1 MDAHAT
7 QLRRAA
13 TYLPVADLNR
23 SVAYYV
29 DALGFREEYRGGPVF
44 SIVSRDDHP
53 VMLRLVEQ
61 PDRIVPNEHQG
72 GTWDVFFWV
81 TDVRALNHELKQRG
95 AEIAYDLVYQDAYQ
109 MDECAFRD
117 PDGHVLGFGQE
128 RG

>member
-1 MDAHAT
+1 MEP

-23 SVAYYV
+23 SVSYYV
-29 DALGFREEYRGGPVF
+29 DALGFREEYRGGPIF
-44 SIVSRDDHP
+44 SIISRDGHP
-53 VMLRLVEQ
+53 LMLRLVENA
-61 PDRIVPNEHQG
+61 DRIVPNERQG

-81 TDVRALNHELKQRG
+81 NDVRALNSELKERG
-95 AEIAYDLVYQDAYQ
+95 AEIAYDLVYQDAYH

-128 RG
+128 RN

>member
-1 MDAHAT
+1 MDAT

-29 DALGFREEYRGGPVF
+29 EALGFREEYRGGPIF

-53 VMLRLVEQ
+53 VMLRLVEHA
-61 PDRIVPNEHQG
+61 DRIVPNERQG

-81 TDVRALNHELKQRG
+81 TDVRALNHELKERG
-95 AEIAYDLVYQDAYQ
+95 AEVAYDLVYQDAYQ

-128 RG
+128 RA